1 MIFDTNLL
9 FLRGKTKAM
18 DQEQEVKDPKLKDF
32 AYNWVNSSVFL
43 FYLQVFC
50 VVAFLLGG
58 CYGLYNHRYKG
69 KPDTVVPANTL
80 YTPQYK

>member
-1 MIFDTNLL
+1 LIFDANLL